1 MLSTNNPALP
11 GKDNKQTYSFS
22 AEPKGIEA
30 RKKFR
35 DPNEAEAKP
44 ARYER
49 PDISHS

>member
-11 GKDNKQTYSFS
+11 GKDGKNAYSFA

-35 DPNEAEAKP
+35 DPNEAEQKQAG
-44 ARYER
+44 
-49 PDISHS
+49 